1 MDSYNNV
8 NKNLLINNNLKNKNS
23 NYLKRLKIVK
33 KNNLL
38 LKLNFQPLTLRNI
51 NHIKETINI
60 QKIISKKIK

>member
-1 MDSYNNV
+1 MDSYNNI
-8 NKNLLINNNLKNKNS
+8 NKNLLINNYLNNKNS

-60 QKIISKKIK
+60 QKIISKKVK